1 MAKPITGNL
10 DEFERLLKFA
20 DNDFF
25 NISMTF
31 SVLNRIAGRIELSP
45 PLFGIIWPSRA
56 ALMMA
61 SPNRLPMRTSWVS

>member
-25 NISMTF
+25 AS
-31 SVLNRIAGRIELSP
+31 IASRSI
-45 PLFGIIWPSRA
+45 GILLPQKVWP
-56 ALMMA
+56 
-61 SPNRLPMRTSWVS
+61 